1 MDLQCAST
9 VTYMLWEGKGKNNIS
24 NGDVQFAST
33 TTYSIGAYLC
43 MARYIQ
49 TIKEQNEQKYQ
60 IYSHLSNIITYTPS
74 ADA

>member
-1 MDLQCAST
+1 
-9 VTYMLWEGKGKNNIS
+9 MLWEGKGKNNIS

-33 TTYSIGAYLC
+33 TTYRLWQCQGINGVSIGAYLC